1 MDEKERNA
9 GGTLTTNL
17 PDLACYMQ
25 SVIGQLEADKKRS
38 AVHTYTYALKSVTEF
53 YGGEGTPMPVG
64 EVFTPG
70 RLKEY
75 EEWMKLEGGAKE
87 KLRQGRGAK
96 DR

>member
-38 AVHTYTYALKSVTEF
+38 GGTYVHVCAEIC
-53 YGGEGTPMPVG
+53 YGV
-64 EVFTPG
+64 
-70 RLKEY
+70 
-75 EEWMKLEGGAKE
+75 
-87 KLRQGRGAK
+87 LRG
-96 DR
+96 